1 MFSELRICQIDIEK
15 LIAQMVSPS
24 FKRAL
29 QKWDEAVAPLRK
41 LHDQF
46 PRLRLDLPELPVIK
60 ADGSVSRSKPQ

>member
-24 FKRAL
+24 FKLAL